1 MFETTKAIVLS
12 FFKYGDSSLI
22 VKCYTEK
29 FGYKS
34 FILKNSFSKKNRKS
48 HFIFLFNEIEITFY
62 IKKNNSLKLIKEIHQ
77 AHIFAT
83 IHTNII
89 KSSIITF
96 IGEIIN
102 QILVNEEAQDRYLY
116 NFIKNSLIDLD
127 IKENYYSDFH
137 LYFLLHFSK
146 YIGFYP
152 LENNL
157 EFPYFNIKEGIFSLN
172 ADTISREENA
182 HLWKL
187 LLTYDFKSLKN
198 CFNSSQRKQMLSE
211 ILTYFEMHLANFK
224 KPISLNILKLIFD

>member
-1 MFETTKAIVLS
+1 MIQTTKAIVLS
-12 FFKYGDSSLI
+12 FLKYGDSSLI

-29 FGYKS
+29 FGYKD

-62 IKKNNSLKLIKEIHQ
+62 SNNNNSLKLIKEIHQ
-77 AHIFAT
+77 AHIFNT

-96 IGEIIN
+96 IGEIVN
-102 QILVNEEAQDRYLY
+102 QTLKKEDAKDLSLY

-127 IKENYYSDFH
+127 VKDSYFSDFH

-152 LENNL
+152 LVNNSD
-157 EFPYFNIKEGIFSLN
+157 FPFFNIKEGIFSLK
-172 ADTISREENA
+172 ADTVSREENA

-211 ILTYFEMHLANFK
+211 ILTYFDMHWSNFN